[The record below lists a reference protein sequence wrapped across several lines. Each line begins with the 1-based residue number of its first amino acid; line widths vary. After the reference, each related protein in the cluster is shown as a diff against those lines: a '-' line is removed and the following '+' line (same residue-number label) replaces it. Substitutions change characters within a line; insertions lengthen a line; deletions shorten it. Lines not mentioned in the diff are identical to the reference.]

1 MTAPDCTHETLDD
14 GRHRLVFE
22 RRLNHPVERVW
33 AALTDPDEIEA
44 WLARAQL
51 EPREGGRVHLEWLN
65 TDEEGKRYEGAD
77 ATGTVAAIDPP
88 RLLELDTDVHGRLKW
103 ELRADGDGTE
113 LTFTVVIAM
122 PDEHVASNQAGW
134 HTHLDFLDEWLDAG
148 TRIDWPNWPRDR
160 WAVHHE
166 RYAASMRP
174 IS

>member
-33 AALTDPDEIEA
+33 AALTDPEQIEA
-44 WLARAQL
+44 WLARAEL

-65 TDEEGKRYEGAD
+65 TDEEGNRYEGAN
-77 ATGTVAAIDPP
+77 ATGTVAAFDPP
-88 RLLELDTDVHGRLKW
+88 RLLELDTDVHGSLKW
-103 ELRADGDGTE
+103 ELRADGGRTD
-113 LTFTVVIAM
+113 LTFTVVLAM
-122 PDEHVASNQAGW
+122 PDEHLASNQAGW
-134 HTHLDFLDEWLDAG
+134 HVHLEFLEGWLDDG
-148 TRIDWPNWPRDR
+148 TRIDWPNWPRER

-166 RYAASMRP
+166 RYEASMRP